1 MEEVGGDLYDYIPF
15 DPLGIDETRET
26 LDGGC
31 RRRRRQGNAGRL
43 DDGRDLAR
51 KFATRS
57 VAESRRKRFST
68 RVNRQVWEAEFDCR
82 FVTLVLTELD
92 SRLNRLTIANGG
104 HPLPLSAG
112 PTGRSNRLAGR
123 NRVSRWA
130 SRPMRPTDRS
140 PSRWSLAT
148 LSFFYS
154 DGVPDA
160 RPKRSAVRGTETSQ
174 SLAQAPKG
182 VAAAGEA
189 ILAAVHEHASGRS
202 QFDDITLLCF
212 GRNVD

>member
-1 MEEVGGDLYDYIPF
+1 M
-15 DPLGIDETRET
+15 
-26 LDGGC
+26 
-31 RRRRRQGNAGRL
+31 
-43 DDGRDLAR
+43 
-51 KFATRS
+51 
-57 VAESRRKRFST
+57 
-68 RVNRQVWEAEFDCR
+68 NRQVWEAEFDCR

-104 HPLPLSAG
+104 HPLPLLRRANGSVEQVGGKESGKPLGVEANEAY
-112 PTGRSNRLAGR
+112 RSFAF
-123 NRVSRWA
+123 
-130 SRPMRPTDRS
+130 
-140 PSRWSLAT
+140 SLEPGDVVV
-148 LSFFYS
+148 LYS

-160 RPKRSAVRGTETSQ
+160 DRNDQPFGEQRLRKA
-174 SLAQAPKG
+174 LAQAPKG